1 MAKNN
6 DKRAERMARSN
17 RNVNRAITV
26 LMAGVIAEFYLLMVN
41 NYYVKGGVG
50 QVLTMMTVLQVI
62 DYIGCALFGAG
73 LVVWLMRK
81 KWTRF
86 APAAPW
92 LLCIGFFFAVSSIL
106 MLKVYPQ
113 GTTMMCV
120 IVPVVMLIGI
130 VFLLYPR
137 EFSVQAV
144 GLTASLMA
152 MYLIHRGSG
161 SDTWGGI
168 VTGCSIL
175 AICVV
180 AVLGVA
186 VFKAGKN
193 DGKLKK
199 LGDLRIVSQ
208 DGDYKL
214 IYAVLA
220 VCALAIVAALAVS
233 SIAYYG
239 LWVLAI
245 GTFLL
250 AVYYTVSLRANRL
263 IQELLLHLDEVG
275 TALHSGAYPLY
286 LMGRMA
292 VGDWLAMAVVLAVT
306 LLLCLLMYR
315 VLDRTFLSIATAS
328 GGTVKAVYKE
338 KVLKSSSAASALLRR
353 ELGRFTSSPNYMLN
367 CGLSSVVLPA
377 LGVLLLV
384 KHGTVLPLLEKVFGD
399 EASGA
404 VTALLCAALCL
415 IGSMNDMSASS
426 VSLEGKNLWLAQSL
440 PVTPWQ
446 VLRAKLTMQLLL
458 TAVPVAVCLVC
469 AALAVPM
476 TAAELAML
484 TAVSLL
490 FTVFS
495 ALLGLF
501 LGLRM
506 PNLTWTRE
514 IIPIKQS
521 ASVAIAL
528 FGGWGYAAVLGGGY
542 LLAGWHLGA
551 VWYLGCFAAA
561 TLLACLALYLWLKKR
576 GGAVLAAL

>member
-168 VTGCSIL
+168 VIGCSIL

-180 AVLGVA
+180 AVLGGGA
-186 VFKAGKN
+186 RRQQHRLLRPLGAGDWHIPPRGVLHGEN
-193 DGKLKK
+193 DVKK
-199 LGDLRIVSQ
+199 SKGRRV
-208 DGDYKL
+208 
-214 IYAVLA
+214 
-220 VCALAIVAALAVS
+220 
-233 SIAYYG
+233 
-239 LWVLAI
+239 
-245 GTFLL
+245 
-250 AVYYTVSLRANRL
+250 
-263 IQELLLHLDEVG
+263 HLDSPSFF
-275 TALHSGAYPLY
+275 AFYMSRRP
-286 LMGRMA
+286 
-292 VGDWLAMAVVLAVT
+292 
-306 LLLCLLMYR
+306 
-315 VLDRTFLSIATAS
+315 S
-328 GGTVKAVYKE
+328 KARISVA
-338 KVLKSSSAASALLRR
+338 SSANSRWPPT
-353 ELGRFTSSPNYMLN
+353 G
-367 CGLSSVVLPA
+367 
-377 LGVLLLV
+377 
-384 KHGTVLPLLEKVFGD
+384 
-399 EASGA
+399 
-404 VTALLCAALCL
+404 
-415 IGSMNDMSASS
+415 
-426 VSLEGKNLWLAQSL
+426 
-440 PVTPWQ
+440 
-446 VLRAKLTMQLLL
+446 
-458 TAVPVAVCLVC
+458 
-469 AALAVPM
+469 
-476 TAAELAML
+476 
-484 TAVSLL
+484 
-490 FTVFS
+490 
-495 ALLGLF
+495 
-501 LGLRM
+501 M
-506 PNLTWTRE
+506 P
-514 IIPIKQS
+514 
-521 ASVAIAL
+521 
-528 FGGWGYAAVLGGGY
+528 
-542 LLAGWHLGA
+542 
-551 VWYLGCFAAA
+551 
-561 TLLACLALYLWLKKR
+561 
-576 GGAVLAAL
+576 

>member
-86 APAAPW
+86 A
-92 LLCIGFFFAVSSIL
+92 LSSIL

-168 VTGCSIL
+168 VIGCSIL

-250 AVYYTVSLRANRL
+250 AVYYTVK
-263 IQELLLHLDEVG
+263 
-275 TALHSGAYPLY
+275 
-286 LMGRMA
+286 MM
-292 VGDWLAMAVVLAVT
+292 
-306 LLLCLLMYR
+306 
-315 VLDRTFLSIATAS
+315 
-328 GGTVKAVYKE
+328 
-338 KVLKSSSAASALLRR
+338 
-353 ELGRFTSSPNYMLN
+353 
-367 CGLSSVVLPA
+367 
-377 LGVLLLV
+377 
-384 KHGTVLPLLEKVFGD
+384 
-399 EASGA
+399 
-404 VTALLCAALCL
+404 
-415 IGSMNDMSASS
+415 
-426 VSLEGKNLWLAQSL
+426 
-440 PVTPWQ
+440 
-446 VLRAKLTMQLLL
+446 
-458 TAVPVAVCLVC
+458 
-469 AALAVPM
+469 
-476 TAAELAML
+476 
-484 TAVSLL
+484 
-490 FTVFS
+490 
-495 ALLGLF
+495 
-501 LGLRM
+501 
-506 PNLTWTRE
+506 
-514 IIPIKQS
+514 
-521 ASVAIAL
+521 
-528 FGGWGYAAVLGGGY
+528 
-542 LLAGWHLGA
+542 
-551 VWYLGCFAAA
+551 
-561 TLLACLALYLWLKKR
+561 
-576 GGAVLAAL
+576 